1 MNYQPALPEVIKTI
15 QLGTLVAWLRNL
27 RQVKEHLAKMPA
39 DAFLDWA
46 IQVLVEANGDPP
58 SNDVQWAAWAMRLME
73 KHGYPQESKDEL
85 MALIT
90 GLRGGVGGL

>member
-1 MNYQPALPEVIKTI
+1 MNYQPALLEVIKTI
-15 QLGTLVAWLRNL
+15 RLMTLLGWLRNL
-27 RQVKEHLAKMPA
+27 GKAKEQLSKMPA
-39 DAFLDWA
+39 DVFLDWA
-46 IQVLVEANGDPP
+46 IKVLVEDHGDLP

-73 KHGYPQESKDEL
+73 KHGYPQESRDEL